1 MIPVL
6 KIGNLPC
13 IHQHLTRE
21 EHHMGVEPIPSAWQ
35 AGMLPSAPWAQLWS
49 YEESNIDH
57 CKLLSISDL
66 PES

>member
-35 AGMLPSAPWAQLWS
+35 AEMLPQHLWCELVA
-49 YEESNIDH
+49 EEGVEPS
-57 CKLLSISDL
+57 CPFGRGL
-66 PES
+66 